1 MVSLEL
7 YRKDGNLAIDFL
19 RGKKNYRC
27 LTEAVIH
34 PAIFFFLELSW
45 TYPFFAALAA
55 SSV

>member
-27 LTEAVIH
+27 LTEAVILS
-34 PAIFFFLELSW
+34 AIFFFLGLPW
-45 TYPFFAALAA
+45 AYLFFAALAA
-55 SSV
+55 SNV